1 MDYKDFYIR
10 VASVDD
16 AGRIA
21 QIYAPYVERTAVT
34 FEYKVPS
41 PQDFRQRISSTL
53 AKYPYLVACDNDGTV
68 IGYAYAGLFKGR
80 AAYDWAAELSVYIDE
95 GFRRRHIGSALYGE
109 LQKILLRQ
117 NITNLYACIAYSDA
131 EDAMLNNNSIRFHE
145 REGFVK
151 TAHFHNC
158 GYKFSRWW
166 DMVWMEKFIAPHKAD
181 MENFIPFP
189 ELGK

>member
-1 MDYKDFYIR
+1 MDNKDFYIR

-34 FEYKVPS
+34 FEYQVPS
-41 PQDFRQRISSTL
+41 PQEFRQRISSTL

-95 GFRRRHIGSALYGE
+95 GFRRRHIGSALYCE
-109 LQKILLRQ
+109 LTKILQRQ
-117 NITNLYACIAYSDA
+117 NITNLYACIAYSDT

-166 DMVWMEKFIAPHKAD
+166 DMVWMEKFIAPHVAEMK
-181 MENFIPFP
+181 NFIPFP
-189 ELGK
+189 ELDK